1 VSPRTDELQKKL
13 QDPESPSRTLGEHVS
28 LLVDLGLPK
37 QDLQATMLKAYR
49 TKFTKVSGCVAGL
62 LKSTHACTSYNTR

>member
-1 VSPRTDELQKKL
+1 MSPRPDELQKKL

-49 TKFTKVSGCVAGL
+49 TKFTKVSSRQAGL
-62 LKSTHACTSYNTR
+62 LISTHACASYNTR